1 MPQKL
6 TAVTELSQVCPRNK
20 KNSEND
26 VLEAILGHVGQ
37 REDCD
42 DDGVDASVGVDVG
55 AVVVVDVH
63 GQGVY
68 LGVSLGVGLDVGSPT
83 LTHQKNTLAV
93 Q

>member
-1 MPQKL
+1 MLFRSKL

-37 REDCD
+37 SEDTGCD
-42 DDGVDASVGVDVG
+42 DDGVDVSVDVDVG
-55 AVVVVDVH
+55 AVLGVGVH

-68 LGVSLGVGLDVGSPT
+68 LSVSLGVGLFVGSPP
-83 LTHQKNTLAV
+83 LTSLDC
-93 Q
+93 